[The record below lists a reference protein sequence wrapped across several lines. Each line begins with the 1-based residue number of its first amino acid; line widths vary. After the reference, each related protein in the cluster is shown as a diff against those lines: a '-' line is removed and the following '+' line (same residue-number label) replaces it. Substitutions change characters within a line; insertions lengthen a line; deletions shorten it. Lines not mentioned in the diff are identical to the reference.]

1 MIGYEIGR
9 LFVYPIKSLGGM
21 ELDDAEVETR
31 GFRHD
36 RRWMLVDKSGEFLSQ
51 RRYPRMALARA
62 RIEGERLVVDASG
75 MPALELPLRPEP
87 GATVP
92 VSVWGD
98 EVEAASCGGDADHWF
113 ARFLG
118 ASCRLVHM
126 SDETERIVDPEYAR
140 AGDRVGFA
148 DGFPFLVLSQ
158 ASLDDLN
165 ARLETPLPVNRFR
178 PNIVVAGCVPYEE
191 DRWRRVR
198 VGDVGFRVV
207 KPCSRCA
214 ITTVDQG
221 SGEKGKEPLRTL
233 ATYRKAGDKV
243 FFGQNAIPDSTGRLS
258 VGDAVEV
265 VEVLFP
271 D

>member
-1 MIGYEIGR
+1 MRGLTVSR

-21 ELDDAEVETR
+21 ELDAAEVEAR

-36 RRWMLVDKSGEFLSQ
+36 RRWMLVDGDGVFLSQ
-51 RRYPRMALARA
+51 RRHPRMALARA
-62 RIEGERLVVDASG
+62 RVEDERLVVDAPG

-87 GATVP
+87 GPAVRAC
-92 VSVWGD
+92 VWGD
-98 EVEAASCGGDADHWF
+98 EVEAVSCGGDADLWF
-113 ARFLG
+113 AEFLG

-126 SDETERIVDPEYAR
+126 PDETERAVDPLYAG
-140 AGDRVGFA
+140 AADRVGFA
-148 DGFPFLVLSQ
+148 DGFPFLLLSE

-165 ARLETPLPVNRFR
+165 ARLDSPLPVNRYR

-198 VGDVGFRVV
+198 IGDVGFRVV

-214 ITTVDQG
+214 ITIVNQET
-221 SGEKGKEPLRTL
+221 GEKGKEPLRTL
-233 ATYRKAGDKV
+233 AAYRKVGGKV
-243 FFGQNAIPDSTGRLS
+243 FFGQNAIPDGAGRLR

-265 VEVLFP
+265 GSQI
-271 D
+271 